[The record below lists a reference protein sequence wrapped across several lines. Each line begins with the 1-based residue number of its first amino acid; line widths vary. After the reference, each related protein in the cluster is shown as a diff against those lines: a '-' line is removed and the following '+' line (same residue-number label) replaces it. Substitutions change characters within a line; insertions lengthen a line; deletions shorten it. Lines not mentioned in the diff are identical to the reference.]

1 VRFSV
6 LLAVGSVTLILAA
19 PSDAGLIVGTQGPDL
34 LLGTTRA
41 DRISGRAGADR
52 IDVAGGRRDTVS
64 CGAGTDLVAADGVDR
79 IAPDCER
86 ISRRIS
92 SDPLSGGGAQHA
104 SQAEPDSFSWGSKIV
119 AAFQVGR
126 YPDGGAQ
133 AIGFAVSSDA
143 GRTWRHGLLPRL
155 TGASTPRGPF
165 PRASDPAVTYDEL
178 HRVWLI
184 STLALGFSDS
194 ALLVSRSSDGLH
206 WSAPVTAARKPNAP
220 DSILFDKEWIAC
232 DNGAASPF
240 RGHCYLSYSDI
251 EGLRLATQTSTD
263 GGQTWSAAV
272 GSPDGAGRR
281 GVMGRFAPGPQP
293 VALPTGTVVVP
304 LYDDE
309 ISVVRSTDGGA
320 SFSAATGVA
329 PSSFGGSPGLRAAPL
344 PSAEVGADGTVALV
358 WPDCVRR
365 GCSAEND
372 LLFSKS
378 GDGINWTP
386 PAVIPLGSGNH
397 VLPGLAADPSR
408 LGRLALAYYTE
419 AGRKLNV
426 GFVSS
431 SDGGATWTRPVR
443 LSPEGMRFNRIAQS
457 GGAMVGDYIST
468 SFANGRAVA
477 VFTLAQSPLR
487 GRLRQATYASSI
499 AVP

>member
-1 VRFSV
+1 V
-6 LLAVGSVTLILAA
+6 LLAAGSVTLILAA
-19 PSDAGLIVGTQGPDL
+19 PSSAGRIVGTQGPDL
-34 LLGTTRA
+34 VLGTTRA
-41 DRISGRAGADR
+41 DRVSARAGADR
-52 IDVAGGRRDTVS
+52 IDVAGGRRDTVA
-64 CGAGTDLVAADGVDR
+64 CGAGADIVAADGVDR
-79 IAPDCER
+79 IARDCER
-86 ISRRIS
+86 VSRRIS
-92 SDPLSGGGAQHA
+92 NDPLSGGGAQHA
-104 SQAEPDSFSWGSKIV
+104 SEAEPDSFAWGGKVV

-126 YPDGGAQ
+126 FPGGGAQ
-133 AIGFAVSSDA
+133 AIGFAVSADA

-155 TGASTPRGPF
+155 TGAASPRGPF
-165 PRASDPAVTYDEL
+165 PRASDPAVAYDEL

-184 STLALGFSDS
+184 SALGLGFSDS
-194 ALLVSRSSDGLH
+194 ALVVSRSSDGLH
-206 WSAPVTAARKPNAP
+206 WSAPVTVARKPNAP

-232 DNGAASPF
+232 DNGPASLF

-251 EGLRLATQTSTD
+251 AGLRLATQTSTD
-263 GGQTWSAAV
+263 GGQTWSAPV

-281 GVMGRFAPGPQP
+281 GIVGRFAPAPQP
-293 VALPTGTVVVP
+293 VALPNGTVVVP

-309 ISVVRSTDGGA
+309 ISSVRSTDGGA
-320 SFSAATGVA
+320 SFSAAVRVA
-329 PSSFGGSPGLRAAPL
+329 SSSFDASPGLRAAPL

-365 GCSAEND
+365 GCSGEND

-378 GDGINWTP
+378 SDGINWTP

-397 VLPGLAADPSR
+397 VLPGLAADPTR
-408 LGRLALAYYTE
+408 PGRLALAYYTE
-419 AGRKLNV
+419 AGRRLNV

-431 SDGGATWTRPVR
+431 RDGGTTWTRPLR
-443 LSPEGMRFNRIAQS
+443 LSPEGMPFNRIAQS

-477 VFTLAQSPLR
+477 VFTLAQSPFR